1 MQVIHLKSTWGTF
14 IGYYQEELLIR
25 IKLPQLAQLPTEP
38 LTFAHSDQI
47 KFKATLEA
55 WFHDKDISPSTF
67 QLIGSVYQ
75 KNVGIVLTAY
85 LRVRPVHI
93 QP

>member
-55 WFHDKDISPSTF
+55 CFHDKDISPSTF
-67 QLIGSVYQ
+67 QLIGSIYQ
-75 KNVGIVLTAY
+75 KKC
-85 LRVRPVHI
+85 
-93 QP
+93 